1 MIPTVDVSRGPLACG
16 SKKWVYSHKPLS
28 GIVITGIAVT
38 VEFW

>member
-16 SKKWVYSHKPLS
+16 SKKRHKPPS

-38 VEFW
+38 VEF